1 MAAASHP
8 SRRAQPALGR
18 AAPPPRPAARTVP
31 AARIRWDRVG
41 RVAML
46 FVLVALLYL
55 AISPIRSLISDFHLS
70 AQRRAQLDA
79 LRKRAAALTLEQRA
93 LSLPGTRQIEARNLG
108 LARPGEHLYVVY
120 NLPDN

>member
-1 MAAASHP
+1 MAAAP
-8 SRRAQPALGR
+8 SRPRRAQPAVG
-18 AAPPPRPAARTVP
+18 AAALPQPAARLPP

-46 FVLVALLYL
+46 FALIVLLYL
-55 AISPIRSLISDFHLS
+55 AISPLRSLITDFHLS
-70 AQRRAQLDA
+70 AQRRAQLNS
-79 LRKRAAALTLEQRA
+79 LRKQGAALTAEKQA
-93 LSLPGTRQIEARNLG
+93 LSLRGTRQIEARNLG

>member
-1 MAAASHP
+1 MAAAP
-8 SRRAQPALGR
+8 PRARR
-18 AAPPPRPAARTVP
+18 AAPPLDAAAVRRPAVQRAP

-46 FVLVALLYL
+46 LGLIVLLYL
-55 AISPIRSLISDFHLS
+55 AISPLRSLITDFHVS
-70 AQRRAQLDA
+70 AQRRAQVEA
-79 LRKRAAALTLEQRA
+79 LRKQAAALSAEERA
-93 LSLPGTRQIEARNLG
+93 LSLRGTRQIEARNLG